1 MNTHQ
6 IVGILMVAVILSAF
20 SNVAFV
26 TPVMTGATQCFVD
39 CMAGGSGPA
48 SDSEVRFCRSAC
60 GTSDKSGYGG
70 SSNRIGPAP
79 PAHQPATAKVTGK
92 HR

>member
-1 MNTHQ
+1 MYTHH
-6 IVGILMVAVILSAF
+6 IVGILMVAIILSAF
-20 SNVAFV
+20 SNGASVA
-26 TPVMTGATQCFVD
+26 PAMAGATQCFAD

-79 PAHQPATAKVTGK
+79 PAHQPTVKVTGK